1 MITNIKLGD
10 SDILIIYYGSTQV
23 YLPDPSVEPEEP
35 PVEPEEPNAI
45 FNVND
50 FLNIHDNPDYTLAG
64 YSGRYIQLEPNTAYK
79 VTFDA
84 SDTLTG
90 LIVINNIESAWTG
103 SAYMDFRKTAMQTR
117 QYTTNENGYLY
128 IACTTDIDNS
138 TYNTIITTRN
148 LRIEKV

>member
-64 YSGRYIQLEPNTAYK
+64 YSGR
-79 VTFDA
+79 
-84 SDTLTG
+84 
-90 LIVINNIESAWTG
+90 
-103 SAYMDFRKTAMQTR
+103 
-117 QYTTNENGYLY
+117 
-128 IACTTDIDNS
+128 
-138 TYNTIITTRN
+138 
-148 LRIEKV
+148 